1 MQSPKRREFLRAAT
15 AAAAAVTTTGA
26 PALQALLWSKEAAAQ
41 IGDTLTIAYNVSPP
55 SWDPNTGP
63 SSVSPGLTS
72 IYRTIFDPYMVQRED
87 LSLAPGV
94 CDQFAWNADKSA
106 VTMRVRKGVNWQDGR
121 PLTPADVAWNLN
133 RLSTLPA
140 PLQSIFA
147 SIKNIKVSGDQ
158 VVFDV
163 TPWRANMIE
172 RLTFLGCYLIPPHY
186 YEKVGKEG
194 FEKAPMGSGPYTIE
208 QFERGSFL
216 RLKAFKGYWGGAPAF
231 DTVVFKFAT
240 DAATRIAE
248 IERGSSDLTVDMPW
262 EEFERLKTKPG
273 LAGVAHPTSDIAMI
287 FLHNIGVM
295 ADPNVR
301 KAAVH
306 AIDKKLICDR
316 IQRGYAKPID
326 TLLAPEYRGYDAS
339 IRTPYDP
346 RLATELLAKSGFSPA
361 KPVEFTIQT
370 TRGYKPKDYETVQAI
385 VEMWRRVGIKA
396 NIEVYEIAKH
406 FELRTQHKLAPAAF
420 YNWGNSTADPESSL
434 GSAMYS
440 KSPHTSWKGG
450 EVDAALNAL
459 FIEKDDAKRMAGYK
473 AANQVI
479 ADNAFVLPLFQFYQ
493 PVVYKTS
500 LTFKPHL
507 AGFILPYSIGRA
519 SK

>member
-1 MQSPKRREFLRAAT
+1 MHSAKRREFLRAAT
-15 AAAAAVTTTGA
+15 AAAALGG
-26 PALQALLWSKEAAAQ
+26 PGLQALLWSKEAAAQ
-41 IGDTLTIAYNVSPP
+41 IGDTLTIAYNVAPP

-63 SSVSPGLTS
+63 SSVSPGLSS
-72 IYRTIFDPYMVQRED
+72 IYRSIFDPYIVQRED

-94 CDQFAWNADKSA
+94 CDQFSWNGDKSA
-106 VTMRVRKGVNWQDGR
+106 ITMRTRKGATWHDGR
-121 PLTPADVAWNLN
+121 PITPADIAWNLN

-147 SIKNIKVSGDQ
+147 SIKNIKVAGDN
-158 VVFDV
+158 VSFDV
-163 TPWRANMIE
+163 TPWRANMLE
-172 RLTFLGCYLIPPHY
+172 RLTFLGCYLIPPHQ

-194 FEKAPMGSGPYTIE
+194 FEKAPMGSGPYMIE

-216 RLKAFKGYWGGAPAF
+216 RLKANKNYWGGAPAF

-248 IERGSSDLTVDMPW
+248 IERGSSDVAVDMPW
-262 EEFERLKTKPG
+262 EEFDRLKTKSG
-273 LAGVAHPTSDIAMI
+273 LTGASHPTTDIAMI

-326 TLLAPEYRGYDAS
+326 TLLAPEYKGYDAS
-339 IRTPYDP
+339 ITTPYDP
-346 RLATELLAKSGFSPA
+346 KLAAELLAKSGFSRD

-385 VEMWRRVGIKA
+385 VEMRRRVGIKA

-434 GSAMYS
+434 GSAMFS

-450 EVDAALNAL
+450 EVDAALSAL
-459 FIEKDDAKRMAGYK
+459 IVEKDEAKRMAGYK
-473 AANQVI
+473 ALNKTI
-479 ADNAFVLPLFQFYQ
+479 AENAYVLPLFQFYQ
-493 PVVYKTS
+493 PVVWKS
-500 LTFKPHL
+500 ALSFKPHL
-507 AGFILPYSIGRA
+507 AGFIQPQAIGRA
-519 SK
+519 GK

>member
-1 MQSPKRREFLRAAT
+1 MPVETPSFKRRTFLRAAAAT
-15 AAAAAVTTTGA
+15 ALTA
-26 PALQALLWSKEAAAQ
+26 PSLGALLWSREAAAQ

-55 SWDPNTGP
+55 GWDPNTGP
-63 SSVSPGLTS
+63 SSVSPGLSS
-72 IYRTIFDPYMVQRED
+72 IFRTIYDPYVVQKED

-94 CDQFAWNADKSA
+94 CDQFAWNADRSA
-106 VTMRVRKGVNWQDGR
+106 ITLRVRKGVTWHDGK

-133 RLSTLPA
+133 RLATLPA

-147 SIKNIKVSGDQ
+147 SIRNIRTTGDNVS
-158 VVFDV
+158 FEV
-163 TPWRANMIE
+163 TPWRANMLE

-194 FEKAPMGSGPYTIE
+194 FEKAPMGCGPYVFD

-216 RLKAFKGYWGGAPAF
+216 RLKAYRNYWGGAPAF
-231 DTVVFKFAT
+231 STVVFKFAT

-248 IERGSSDLTVDMPW
+248 IERGTSDFTLDMPW
-262 EEFERLKTKPG
+262 EEFDRLKNKPG
-273 LAGVAHPTSDIAMI
+273 LAGAAHPTTDIAMI
-287 FLHNIGVM
+287 FLNNVGVM
-295 ADPNVR
+295 SDPNVR

-306 AIDKKLICDR
+306 AIDKKLIVER
-316 IQRGYAKPID
+316 IQRGYARAID
-326 TLLAPEYRGYDAS
+326 TLLAPEYKAYDPT
-339 IRTPYDP
+339 ITTPYDP
-346 RLATELLAKSGFSPA
+346 KLAAALLAKSGHSPA

-434 GSAMYS
+434 GSAMFS

-450 EVDAALNAL
+450 EVDAALSAL
-459 FIEKDDAKRMAGYK
+459 FVEKDEARRLAGYK
-473 AANQVI
+473 ALNRTI
-479 ADNAFVLPLFQFYQ
+479 AENAYILPLFQFYQ
-493 PVVYKTS
+493 PVVYKKA
-500 LTFKPHL
+500 LVYKPHL
-507 AGFILPYSIGRA
+507 AGYVLPYSIGRA
-519 SK
+519 GK

>member
-1 MQSPKRREFLRAAT
+1 MHSIHRRRFLRAA
-15 AAAAAVTTTGA
+15 AATAVTA
-26 PALQALLWSKEAAAQ
+26 PTLAALLRSKEAAAQ

-63 SSVSPGLTS
+63 SSVSPGLQS
-72 IYRTIFDPYMVQRED
+72 IYRSIYDPYIVQKED

-94 CDQFAWNADKSA
+94 CDQFAWNSDKSA
-106 VTMRVRKGVNWQDGR
+106 ITLRVRKGVTWHDSR
-121 PLTPADVAWNLN
+121 PVTPADIAWNLN
-133 RLSTLPA
+133 RLATLPA
-140 PLQSIFA
+140 PLQGIFK
-147 SIKNIKVSGDQ
+147 SIKNVRVSGDS
-158 VVFDV
+158 VSFGVD
-163 TPWRANMIE
+163 PWRANMLE
-172 RLTFLGCYLIPPHY
+172 RLTFLGIYLLPPHY

-194 FEKAPMGSGPYTIE
+194 FEKAPMGCGPYMFE

-216 RLKAFKGYWGGAPAF
+216 RLKAYKNYWGGAPAF
-231 DTVVFKFAT
+231 NTVVFKFAT

-248 IERGSSDLTVDMPW
+248 IERGSSDLTLDMPW
-262 EEFERLKTKPG
+262 EEYERLRKKPG
-273 LAGVAHPTSDIAMI
+273 LAGVAYPTSDIAMI
-287 FLHNIGVM
+287 FLNNVGVM
-295 ADPNVR
+295 ADANVR
-301 KAAVH
+301 RAAVF

-316 IQRGYAKPID
+316 IQHGYAKPID

-339 IRTPYDP
+339 IHTPYDP
-346 RLATELLAKSGFSPA
+346 KMAAELLAKSGYSPA

-406 FELRTQHKLAPAAF
+406 FELRMQHKLAPAAF

-434 GSAMYS
+434 GSAIYS

-450 EVDAALNAL
+450 EVDAALEAL
-459 FIEKDDAKRMAGYK
+459 FVEKDDAKRMAGYK
-473 AANQVI
+473 AVNRTI
-479 ADNAFVLPLFQFYQ
+479 AENAYILPLFQFYQ

-500 LTFKPHL
+500 ITFKPHL
-507 AGFILPYSIGRA
+507 AGFILPYAIGRA
-519 SK
+519 GK